1 MTDPAQGFYQAD
13 DDYHRVLRDRAG
25 SLSDDEL
32 QQVHDLF
39 DRTNH
44 DKIPAHY
51 WMLGARVRGL
61 IRKEQR
67 RRKEI
72 APE

>member
-1 MTDPAQGFYQAD
+1 MSSEAGFYED
-13 DDYHRVLRDRAG
+13 DDTYHAALRQRVS

-44 DKIPAHY
+44 DKIPPHY

-61 IRKEQR
+61 IRREQR
-67 RRKEI
+67 RRMEST
-72 APE
+72 PE